1 MALLREEVSAI
12 PAGCDVYCHSHC
24 NSQLV
29 HVSSETH
36 QSWWSGQL
44 TWVVG
49 SMNIQYS
56 MSPLLLRYPGT
67 RHTKV
72 TWVSMS
78 WLSIVLASA
87 SCKAACR
94 SSAGDSRGSAGAS
107 WRPPFMESSSGQ
119 SHSFLMCVCGHLRGS
134 LGDSGSSVPP
144 LNSAT
149 DLWASF
155 LIVHIIQY
163 FMWYVFITDAVIMV
177 IIMKEGWLQQYWV
190 L

>member
-12 PAGCDVYCHSHC
+12 PAGCDVHCHSHC

-78 WLSIVLASA
+78 
-87 SCKAACR
+87 
-94 SSAGDSRGSAGAS
+94 
-107 WRPPFMESSSGQ
+107 
-119 SHSFLMCVCGHLRGS
+119 
-134 LGDSGSSVPP
+134 
-144 LNSAT
+144 
-149 DLWASF
+149 
-155 LIVHIIQY
+155 
-163 FMWYVFITDAVIMV
+163 
-177 IIMKEGWLQQYWV
+177 
-190 L
+190 